1 VPTVY
6 SRKLI
11 MTRPSHTNISHPRY
25 IRFALFFV
33 ASLGLAAVGGC
44 GDRISSHGHI
54 INENELKQI
63 NIGTTTRADILDMLG
78 QPSFKGAFD
87 TQKLYYSSQVML
99 QPVASTKQTQK
110 RIIYIFTLDDKN
122 ILQSIDLMNKEDGLQ
137 IAHIDGKTP
146 TPGDTFG
153 ILEQV
158 FSNLK
163 RRKVEE

>member
-1 VPTVY
+1 
-6 SRKLI
+6 

-110 RIIYIFTLDDKN
+110 RIIYIFTLDDDN

-137 IAHIDGKTP
+137 IAHIDDKTP

-163 RRKVEE
+163 RGKVEE

>member
-1 VPTVY
+1 
-6 SRKLI
+6 
-11 MTRPSHTNISHPRY
+11 MTRPSRTNIIHPRY
-25 IRFALFFV
+25 IRFALCFV
-33 ASLGLAAVGGC
+33 ASLGLAAVGAC
-44 GDRISSHGHI
+44 GDRISSHGHV

-110 RIIYIFTLDDKN
+110 RLIYIFTLDNKN
-122 ILQSIDLMNKEDGLQ
+122 ILESIDLINKEDGLQ
-137 IAHIDGKTP
+137 VAHIDDKTP

-158 FSNLK
+158 FSNL
-163 RRKVEE
+163 RRRQAEE

>member
-1 VPTVY
+1 
-6 SRKLI
+6 

-33 ASLGLAAVGGC
+33 ASLGLATVGGC

-54 INENELKQI
+54 INENDLKQV
-63 NIGTTTRADILDMLG
+63 NIGITTRADILDMLG

-110 RIIYIFTLDDKN
+110 RIVYIFTLDDKN

-137 IAHIDGKTP
+137 IAHIDDKTP

-153 ILEQV
+153 VLEQV

>member
-1 VPTVY
+1 
-6 SRKLI
+6 
-11 MTRPSHTNISHPRY
+11 MTRPSRTNISHPRY

-33 ASLGLAAVGGC
+33 ASLGLAAVGAC
-44 GDRISSHGHI
+44 GDRISSHGHV

-110 RIIYIFTLDDKN
+110 RLIYIFNLDDKN
-122 ILQSIDLMNKEDGLQ
+122 ILESIDLINKEDGLQ
-137 IAHIDGKTP
+137 IAHIDDKTP

-158 FSNLK
+158 FSNL
-163 RRKVEE
+163 RRRQAEE

>member
-1 VPTVY
+1 
-6 SRKLI
+6 
-11 MTRPSHTNISHPRY
+11 MTRPSRTNISHPRY

-33 ASLGLAAVGGC
+33 SSFGLAAVGGC
-44 GDRISSHGHI
+44 GERLSSHGHI

-99 QPVASTKQTQK
+99 QPVASTKETQK
-110 RIIYIFTLDDKN
+110 RIIYIFTMDDRN
-122 ILQSIDLMNKEDGLQ
+122 VLQSIDLLNKKDGLR
-137 IAHIDGKTP
+137 IAHIDDKTP

-163 RRKVEE
+163 RQKSGE

>member
-1 VPTVY
+1 
-6 SRKLI
+6 
-11 MTRPSHTNISHPRY
+11 MTRPSRTNIIHPRY
-25 IRFALFFV
+25 IRFALCFV
-33 ASLGLAAVGGC
+33 ASLGLAAVGAC
-44 GDRISSHGHI
+44 GDRISSHGHV

-99 QPVASTKQTQK
+99 HPVASTKQTQK
-110 RIIYIFTLDDKN
+110 RLIYIFTLNDKN
-122 ILQSIDLMNKEDGLQ
+122 ILESIDLINKEDGLQ
-137 IAHIDGKTP
+137 IAHIDDKTP

-158 FSNLK
+158 FSNL
-163 RRKVEE
+163 RRRQAEE

>member
-1 VPTVY
+1 
-6 SRKLI
+6 

-33 ASLGLAAVGGC
+33 ASLGLVAVGGC

-110 RIIYIFTLDDKN
+110 RIVYIFTLDDKN
-122 ILQSIDLMNKEDGLQ
+122 ILQSIDLINKEDGLQ
-137 IAHIDGKTP
+137 IAHIDDKTP
-146 TPGDTFG
+146 TPGNTFG

>member
-1 VPTVY
+1 
-6 SRKLI
+6 
-11 MTRPSHTNISHPRY
+11 MTRPSRTNIIHPRY
-25 IRFALFFV
+25 IRFALCFV
-33 ASLGLAAVGGC
+33 ASLGLAAVGAC
-44 GDRISSHGHI
+44 GDRISSHGHV

-110 RIIYIFTLDDKN
+110 RLIYIFTLNDKN
-122 ILQSIDLMNKEDGLQ
+122 ILESIDLINKEDGLQ
-137 IAHIDGKTP
+137 VAHIDDKTP

-158 FSNLK
+158 FSNI
-163 RRKVEE
+163 RRRQAEE

>member
-1 VPTVY
+1 
-6 SRKLI
+6 
-11 MTRPSHTNISHPRY
+11 MTRPSHTNISYPRY

-99 QPVASTKQTQK
+99 QPVASTKQTHK
-110 RIIYIFTLDDKN
+110 RIVYIFTLDDKN
-122 ILQSIDLMNKEDGLQ
+122 ILQSIDLINKEDGLQ
-137 IAHIDGKTP
+137 IAHIDDKTP

>member
-1 VPTVY
+1 
-6 SRKLI
+6 
-11 MTRPSHTNISHPRY
+11 MTRPSHTNISYPRY

-122 ILQSIDLMNKEDGLQ
+122 MLQSIDLMNKEDGLQ
-137 IAHIDGKTP
+137 IAHIDDKTP

>member
-1 VPTVY
+1 
-6 SRKLI
+6 

-110 RIIYIFTLDDKN
+110 RIVYIFTLDDKN
-122 ILQSIDLMNKEDGLQ
+122 MLQSIDLINKENGLQ
-137 IAHIDGKTP
+137 IAHIDDKTP

>member
-1 VPTVY
+1 
-6 SRKLI
+6 
-11 MTRPSHTNISHPRY
+11 MTRPSHTNISYPRY

-110 RIIYIFTLDDKN
+110 RIVYIFTLDDKN
-122 ILQSIDLMNKEDGLQ
+122 ILQSIDLANKEDGLQ
-137 IAHIDGKTP
+137 IAHIDDKTP

>member
-1 VPTVY
+1 
-6 SRKLI
+6 
-11 MTRPSHTNISHPRY
+11 MTRPSRTNIIRPRY
-25 IRFALFFV
+25 IRFALCFV
-33 ASLGLAAVGGC
+33 ASLGLAAVGAC
-44 GDRISSHGHI
+44 GDRISSHGHV

-110 RIIYIFTLDDKN
+110 RLIYIFTLNDKN
-122 ILQSIDLMNKEDGLQ
+122 ILESIDLINKEDGLQ
-137 IAHIDGKTP
+137 IAHIDDKTP

-158 FSNLK
+158 FSNL
-163 RRKVEE
+163 RRRQAEE

>member
-1 VPTVY
+1 
-6 SRKLI
+6 
-11 MTRPSHTNISHPRY
+11 MTRPSHTNVSYPRY

-110 RIIYIFTLDDKN
+110 RIVYIFTLDDKN
-122 ILQSIDLMNKEDGLQ
+122 ILQSIDLINKEDGLQ
-137 IAHIDGKTP
+137 IAHIDDKTP